1 MDKALR
7 TVPGIQKAL
16 SKHSLLDDDEEGDDD
31 DDILQWEGKTIEIM
45 LRYLPN
51 HWMQCEKSHCP
62 KEIRALLGRGR
73 WILSD
78 QK

>member
-31 DDILQWEGKTIEIM
+31 DDILQWEGKTVEIM

-62 KEIRALLGRGR
+62 KGNQGAVRKGKM
-73 WILSD
+73 D
-78 QK
+78 TK

>member
-31 DDILQWEGKTIEIM
+31 DDILQWEGKNYRNYVEV
-45 LRYLPN
+45 PA
-51 HWMQCEKSHCP
+51 KSLD
-62 KEIRALLGRGR
+62 AM
-73 WILSD
+73 
-78 QK
+78 